1 MEEIKKKN
9 KKLKKVAIILFIVI
23 ILLGGLDIFLYNEMM
38 PIIDYAMVAESKQ
51 VETPQMFNAKLLE
64 YCGLQ
69 KGSSVKA
76 LLVSVMSFYHGHNYS
91 NRSVTINIKDGTLDD
106 NNSITNFMSKIET
119 KNKYEVNM
127 YDSDNDDYIDKIFI
141 RTEGEEATEEE
152 LKLEKNQITY
162 DKWLE
167 EQKELEEYE
176 KELEER
182 HKKEEKN
189 KKIAIIVISILS
201 IIGLILIIK
210 GLIILKKDDENKKRK
225 VLITF
230 ITTESIVVGG
240 LLLVLI
246 GIMTGVIYNF

>member
-9 KKLKKVAIILFIVI
+9 KKLKKVAIILFVVI
-23 ILLGGLDIFLYNEMM
+23 ILLGGLDTFLYNEMM
-38 PIIDYAMVAESKQ
+38 PIIDYAMVVESKQ
-51 VETPQMFNAKLLE
+51 IETPQMFNAKLLE
-64 YCGLQ
+64 YCGIQ

-76 LLVSVMSFYHGHNYS
+76 LLVSVMSFYHGHYYS

-141 RTEGEEATEEE
+141 RTEGEEVTEEE
-152 LKLEKNQITY
+152 LKLEQTQQEKYKEI
-162 DKWLE
+162 E
-167 EQKELEEYE
+167 EEELKERIILSV
-176 KELEER
+176 
-182 HKKEEKN
+182 
-189 KKIAIIVISILS
+189 IIVLVALV
-201 IIGLILIIK
+201 GLILIIK
-210 GLIILKKDDENKKRK
+210 IVEILKGNDENKKHK
-225 VLITF
+225 VLIAF
-230 ITTESIVVGG
+230 ITAESITTGG